1 MKAVND
7 YRILMPNIPYYE
19 TGLRF
24 NQFDVVYYTGIK
36 PGSYTGPAGIP
47 VENISASFA
56 TGYYYATGRLN
67 SGDNLFYMRPDSYVS
82 GPNNSRG
89 SALWTQNYFFVP
101 TYGSTINFKSSYFQ
115 NNFQDSYQVIVGKSE
130 NVLHCEAS
138 LQFKGISDNEAK
150 CLNHFYQNSFVAGP
164 LADGQGHKTINM
176 YLFPPHTKTRPFYLK
191 SIDNNFE
198 NINSNDVTLNVES
211 PFISSTSW
219 KEKLIPYSSAQ
230 NYSSSKTYSKH
241 DYILVKDLSLNNGF
255 YYFSGDN
262 SQSNIYPPTAPW
274 TNKFYFSPDLVQ
286 QLSFDSTIYKNELA
300 GFYLYQDLGLNPNFL
315 SFNLS
320 FNNRSDKEAKA
331 ILHFLENHNGI
342 DLFAYDMYAYF
353 TGTRNFFCPEWSH
366 TYNFLDNNTISAKFI
381 EFKFASDRQLQFN
394 SELKPIGHD
403 FGFLPQGFT
412 KEYQYQIGNNTR
424 RYAVLYTIGNK
435 IEQPSYS
442 SNFFDYDQDNGKFL
456 TVDAGRTGFFNIIYS
471 IPQNVDSSANQDL
484 RGSFTITQ
492 ESENLGILG
501 SNLSIDYTGIRR
513 NAGAA
518 APYNFLSGV
527 QNCVASPVYDQTSKS
542 LGLKVRWTLP
552 GSGYYFTSF
561 VGKIATDSSF
571 TTNLTTKTLS
581 IPLNT
586 NNYLYDIGTPN
597 EKLYSLIFN
606 GLSFNTPYYISIEGA
621 NSTYTS
627 HTSQYVYASGVA
639 DCNAWLNP
647 SVEYA
652 AVNSGLTPAVLSI
665 LGISAPSIT
674 ISKEIKPLRLTNSA
688 FEYFDLYD
696 YISRNFPY
704 GPNLSYYSGITIDF
718 VNTKIGPQGP
728 NSSYGI
734 YDSGSFLITGNY
746 SAMPSGVTLNFYNN
760 SFVYGKGGS
769 VTKKNNDTIKQ
780 GKNAFYIKCSGL
792 ININIDSTSVIA
804 GGGGAGENIELTDLV
819 SVVNSKYDKLKEE
832 YNYTNVYNG
841 KSYPDYDV
849 TFDRKASDDTIKDFN
864 NPKSLV
870 GGDILNKNYCTTNGA
885 GILYDFF
892 NPNLN
897 NPALVYGGAGAPY
910 GKGSGTLFSNG
921 QRIQVQNADLIN
933 PSQSYVLKQIV
944 TLQADIFKRQI

>member
-24 NQFDVVYYTGIK
+24 NQFDVVYYSGIHA
-36 PGSYTGPAGIP
+36 GTYTYQNVTETISTGP
-47 VENISASFA
+47 FA
-56 TGYYYATGRLN
+56 TGYYYATGKLN
-67 SGDNLFYMRPDSYVS
+67 SGDNLFFMRPDSIVS

-150 CLNHFYQNSFVAGP
+150 CLNHFYQNSFVANP
-164 LADGQGHKTINM
+164 LSNGQGHKTINM

-219 KEKLIPYSSAQ
+219 KEKLIPYTTAQ
-230 NYSSSKTYSKH
+230 NHNFSKTYSKH
-241 DYILVKDLSLNNGF
+241 DYVLVKDLNLSNGF

-262 SQSNIYPPTAPW
+262 SQSNVYPPTEPW
-274 TNKFYFSPDLVQ
+274 TNKFYFFPDLVQ

-342 DLFAYDMYAYF
+342 DLFAYDMHTYF

-381 EFKFASDRQLQFN
+381 EFKFASNRQIQFN
-394 SELKPIGHD
+394 TELKPTGYD

-412 KEYQYQIGNNTR
+412 REYQYQIGNNAR
-424 RYAVLYTIGNK
+424 RYPVLYTIGNK
-435 IEQPSYS
+435 IEDPLYASD
-442 SNFFDYDQDNGKFL
+442 FFNYDQKNGKFL
-456 TVDAGRTGFFNIIYS
+456 TVEAGKTGFYNIIFSIPTNVSSVANTGLRGFFN
-471 IPQNVDSSANQDL
+471 
-484 RGSFTITQ
+484 ITQ
-492 ESENLGILG
+492 ESENLGTFGGDLFIQ
-501 SNLSIDYTGIRR
+501 YTGARV
-513 NAGAA
+513 NAGSD

-527 QNCVASPVYDQTSKS
+527 QNCIASPVYDLATQT

-552 GSGYYFTSF
+552 GSGFYYKNF
-561 VGKIATDSSF
+561 VGKIDTNSSF
-571 TTNLTTKTLS
+571 TSATGKTIS
-581 IPLNT
+581 VPVID
-586 NNYLYDIGTPN
+586 NYYDIGTPN
-597 EKLYSLIFN
+597 EKLYNLTFN
-606 GLSFNTPYYISIEGA
+606 NLAFNTPYYISIQGT
-621 NSTYTS
+621 NSDYTS
-627 HTSQYVYASGVA
+627 HTSPYVYASGVG
-639 DCNAWLNP
+639 DSDAWLNP
-647 SVEYA
+647 SLEYP
-652 AVNSGLTPAVLSI
+652 AVNSGLTPDVLSI

-674 ISKEIKPLRLTNSA
+674 INKEIKTLRLSNSS

-696 YISRNFPY
+696 YIVRNFPY
-704 GPNLSYYSGITIDF
+704 GTQLSYYSGITIDF
-718 VNTKIGPQGP
+718 INTNIGPKNS

-734 YDSGSFLITGNY
+734 YDSGSFIITGNY
-746 SAMPSGVTLNFYNN
+746 SSMPSGVTLNFYNN

-769 VTKKNNDTIKQ
+769 ITKKDNDDIKK

-804 GGGGAGENIELTDLV
+804 GGGGAGENINLDDLV
-819 SVVNSKYDKLKEE
+819 NKV
-832 YNYTNVYNG
+832 NG
-841 KSYPDYDV
+841 KFDVIKPDYKFQNPYNKKTYEQLDV
-849 TFDRKASDDTIKDFN
+849 AFNEELSNATYSDFNSAKNKVNGVLLNKDFC
-864 NPKSLV
+864 S
-870 GGDILNKNYCTTNGA
+870 TNGA

-892 NPNLN
+892 DTSLQDS
-897 NPALVYGGAGAPY
+897 AVVYGGAGAPF
-910 GKGSGTLFSNG
+910 GKGSGTWFPNS
-921 QRIQVQNADLIN
+921 QRVEVKNADLVN
-933 PSQSYVLKQIV
+933 PSQPYELKAII
-944 TLQADIFKRQI
+944 TLQQDIF